1 MSILNKLTIKN
12 LKLNKKRT
20 IVTIIGIILS
30 TALMVGI
37 GLLFSSFQDYM
48 IRETISYNGRY
59 EANYENADL
68 SKVSNLKVKNFVY
81 FYEKTIGFS
90 EFESKNEYKPYI
102 YVAGVNEEFFN
113 ELKLVDGRFPNND
126 DEIVISEHI
135 NTNGGA
141 SYKVGDNITLSY
153 GERVIEGDIVLD
165 NSQYVDGEYLN
176 YLNKKD
182 YKIVKTNKQEITCK
196 GVILALG
203 RRPRTFDN
211 NNIRSLEGKGVSYCS
226 ICDGPLFKGEDVS
239 IIGGGNSAL
248 EEALFLSDICKSVT
262 IIHRRDI
269 FRGDKI
275 LIDKVLNKDNIKVLY
290 NSVVVKF
297 NKENDILE
305 SIDINE
311 NGKIINLTVK
321 ACFIFIGYVPATSFL
336 DNLDILDEKG
346 YIKTDKNLRT
356 DIPFIYACGDTIN
369 KNVYQIVT
377 ATGEGATAAIS
388 FINDYSE

>member
-1 MSILNKLTIKN
+1 MKYDYEVVVVGCGPAGITSAIYLKRANINVCIIEKSAPGGQLNKSSTIENYPGFTKITGPELAYNFYNQINN
-12 LKLNKKRT
+12 LN
-20 IVTIIGIILS
+20 I
-30 TALMVGI
+30 
-37 GLLFSSFQDYM
+37 SF
-48 IRETISYNGRY
+48 I
-59 EANYENADL
+59 
-68 SKVSNLKVKNFVY
+68 
-81 FYEKTIGFS
+81 
-90 EFESKNEYKPYI
+90 
-102 YVAGVNEEFFN
+102 NEE
-113 ELKLVDGRFPNND
+113 
-126 DEIVISEHI
+126 
-135 NTNGGA
+135 
-141 SYKVGDNITLSY
+141 
-153 GERVIEGDIVLD
+153 VIEITD
-165 NSQYVDGEYLN
+165 
-176 YLNKKD
+176 KKD

-203 RRPRTFDN
+203 RKPRTFDN

-356 DIPFIYACGDTIN
+356 DIPFTYACGDTIN

>member
-59 EANYENADL
+59 ESNYENADL

-165 NSQYVDGEYLN
+165 SFLGSGTTAAVAHKMRRRYIGVELGEHAYTHCYNRLKLVISNEDGDITLPITV
-176 YLNKKD
+176 NK
-182 YKIVKTNKQEITCK
+182 
-196 GVILALG
+196 
-203 RRPRTFDN
+203 
-211 NNIRSLEGKGVSYCS
+211 
-226 ICDGPLFKGEDVS
+226 
-239 IIGGGNSAL
+239 IIA
-248 EEALFLSDICKSVT
+248 D
-262 IIHRRDI
+262 R
-269 FRGDKI
+269 
-275 LIDKVLNKDNIKVLY
+275 
-290 NSVVVKF
+290 
-297 NKENDILE
+297 
-305 SIDINE
+305 INE
-311 NGKIINLTVK
+311 LCN
-321 ACFIFIGYVPATSFL
+321 
-336 DNLDILDEKG
+336 E
-346 YIKTDKNLRT
+346 
-356 DIPFIYACGDTIN
+356 GD
-369 KNVYQIVT
+369 
-377 ATGEGATAAIS
+377 
-388 FINDYSE
+388 

>member
-1 MSILNKLTIKN
+1 MKYDYEVVVVGCGPAGITSAIYLKRANINVCIIEKSAPGGQLNKSSTIENYPGFTKITGPELAYN
-12 LKLNKKRT
+12 FYSQINSLN
-20 IVTIIGIILS
+20 I
-30 TALMVGI
+30 
-37 GLLFSSFQDYM
+37 SF
-48 IRETISYNGRY
+48 I
-59 EANYENADL
+59 
-68 SKVSNLKVKNFVY
+68 
-81 FYEKTIGFS
+81 
-90 EFESKNEYKPYI
+90 
-102 YVAGVNEEFFN
+102 NEE
-113 ELKLVDGRFPNND
+113 
-126 DEIVISEHI
+126 
-135 NTNGGA
+135 
-141 SYKVGDNITLSY
+141 
-153 GERVIEGDIVLD
+153 VIEIID
-165 NSQYVDGEYLN
+165 
-176 YLNKKD
+176 KKD

-203 RRPRTFDN
+203 RKPRTFDN

-297 NKENDILE
+297 NKKNDILE

>member
-1 MSILNKLTIKN
+1 MKYDYEVVVVGCGPAGITSAIYLKRANINVCIIEKSAPGGQLNKSSTIENYPGFTKITGPELAYNFYNQINN
-12 LKLNKKRT
+12 LN
-20 IVTIIGIILS
+20 IAFI
-30 TALMVGI
+30 
-37 GLLFSSFQDYM
+37 
-48 IRETISYNGRY
+48 
-59 EANYENADL
+59 
-68 SKVSNLKVKNFVY
+68 
-81 FYEKTIGFS
+81 
-90 EFESKNEYKPYI
+90 
-102 YVAGVNEEFFN
+102 NEE
-113 ELKLVDGRFPNND
+113 
-126 DEIVISEHI
+126 
-135 NTNGGA
+135 
-141 SYKVGDNITLSY
+141 
-153 GERVIEGDIVLD
+153 VIEITD
-165 NSQYVDGEYLN
+165 
-176 YLNKKD
+176 KKD

-203 RRPRTFDN
+203 RKPRTFDN

-346 YIKTDKNLRT
+346 YIKTDKNFRT

>member
-1 MSILNKLTIKN
+1 MKYDYEVVVVGCGPAGITSAIYLKRANINVCIIEKSAPGGQLNKSSTIENYPGFTKITGPELAYN
-12 LKLNKKRT
+12 FYNQINSLN
-20 IVTIIGIILS
+20 I
-30 TALMVGI
+30 
-37 GLLFSSFQDYM
+37 SF
-48 IRETISYNGRY
+48 I
-59 EANYENADL
+59 
-68 SKVSNLKVKNFVY
+68 
-81 FYEKTIGFS
+81 
-90 EFESKNEYKPYI
+90 
-102 YVAGVNEEFFN
+102 NEE
-113 ELKLVDGRFPNND
+113 
-126 DEIVISEHI
+126 
-135 NTNGGA
+135 
-141 SYKVGDNITLSY
+141 
-153 GERVIEGDIVLD
+153 VIEIID
-165 NSQYVDGEYLN
+165 
-176 YLNKKD
+176 KKD

-203 RRPRTFDN
+203 RKPRTFDN
-211 NNIRSLEGKGVSYCS
+211 NSIRSLEGKGISYCS
-226 ICDGPLFKGEDVS
+226 ICDGPLFKDEDVS

-262 IIHRRDI
+262 IIHRRDV

-290 NSVVVKF
+290 NSEVVKF
-297 NKENDILE
+297 NKENDILQ